1 MKQWPVSINSHFA
14 EVTDNDILQMQELL
28 DLFYKCSG
36 LKINSSKSE
45 FLWLG
50 PDRDSNDQVL
60 NFLPPE
66 DTGTVYALGV
76 HFSYNKNAAEKKN
89 FISKLEALKTL
100 LNMWMIRDLSL
111 YGKVQIIKFL
121 ALSKLTFIC
130 SVLPSPT
137 DFESKVNS
145 ITFNFLW
152 NNKPA
157 KIKKS
162 TIIANKKQGGL
173 KMIDFTKF
181 SIASKAM
188 WAKHLCTEINNDWKH
203 VPKHYLKSVGKEL
216 VFSCNYDSKLVA
228 TIDCPPFYKTVLHV
242 WQEIHEI
249 VPIEKSDIKDEIIRN
264 NKFITVNKTS
274 LYYKS
279 WHEAGVT
286 KVSDLLNSSSFYT
299 YKQFV
304 EKYKIRMHFLQYYS
318 LVNAIPLTWKKK
330 ILSSN
335 NWWDEYKG

>member
-1 MKQWPVSINSHFA
+1 MRQGYPLSGLLLIIA
-14 EVTDNDILQMQELL
+14 IELL
-28 DLFYKCSG
+28 GNSIRQAKDIKGINVGLNEIKLTQYADDTTVFVSDVSSAKSLVELLNLFYECSG

-66 DTGTVYALGV
+66 DTVYALGV

-111 YGKVQIIKFL
+111 YGKVQIIKSL
-121 ALSKLTFIC
+121 ALSKFTFIC
-130 SVLPSPT
+130 SVLPSPI

-145 ITFNFLW
+145 ITFNLLW

-173 KMIDFTKF
+173 
-181 SIASKAM
+181 
-188 WAKHLCTEINNDWKH
+188 
-203 VPKHYLKSVGKEL
+203 
-216 VFSCNYDSKLVA
+216 
-228 TIDCPPFYKTVLHV
+228 
-242 WQEIHEI
+242 
-249 VPIEKSDIKDEIIRN
+249 
-264 NKFITVNKTS
+264 
-274 LYYKS
+274 
-279 WHEAGVT
+279 
-286 KVSDLLNSSSFYT
+286 
-299 YKQFV
+299 
-304 EKYKIRMHFLQYYS
+304 
-318 LVNAIPLTWKKK
+318 
-330 ILSSN
+330 
-335 NWWDEYKG
+335 